1 MAMKETLGQVSK
13 LNEKLSGRLLYIFDT
28 WNNSYQVKVIQ
39 KVEWGVCS
47 IELVVT
53 SKNKLSDKKESIV
66 GFSIEQL
73 NKLVA
78 NKKLKQDV
86 PTTECESYIEYEII

>member
-1 MAMKETLGQVSK
+1 MAMKETLEQVSK
-13 LNEKLSGRLLYIFDT
+13 LNENLSGRLLYIFDT

-39 KVEWGVCS
+39 QVKWGICS

-53 SKNKLSDKKESIV
+53 SKDKLSDKKESIV

-78 NKKLKQDV
+78 NKKLKKDV